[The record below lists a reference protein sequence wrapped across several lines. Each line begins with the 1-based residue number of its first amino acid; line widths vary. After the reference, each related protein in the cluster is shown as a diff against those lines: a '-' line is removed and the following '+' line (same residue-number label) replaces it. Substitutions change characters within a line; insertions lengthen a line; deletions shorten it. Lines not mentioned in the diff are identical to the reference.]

1 MKKRINLYS
10 ALLAVIM
17 VLASCSKP
25 PEDLTDVQHDVNPSP
40 LVVKAGKVNA
50 QINLTFPAK
59 FIPKKA
65 VVELIPVLSY
75 EGGEVEGKSVTVQGE
90 KVEDNF
96 TSISYGNGGSI
107 AVPVSFDYQK
117 DMRLSDLSVKAKITI
132 GSKEYTTPP
141 YKVAD
146 GINAVETLVI
156 DEQSAPALGD
166 DKFQRV
172 IPDAAKADIHY
183 IIQQAYIRGSELRE
197 DDIKALKDFIKEAQ
211 NAENKEFAGVD
222 ISSYASPDG
231 PRDLNKRLAER
242 REGSADS
249 FIERE
254 LKRAKV
260 DAASEEGFIDSKYTP
275 EDWEGFK
282 EELEASNVEDKDLI
296 LRVLSMYSDPEVR
309 EKEIKNLSAAYKE
322 LAEDILPKL
331 RRSKLAVNVNVIG
344 RSDEEISELAENN
357 PSELNEE
364 ELLYAATL
372 VDDSDAKLD
381 IYKKVTSVYPKD
393 WRGYNDMGY
402 VYFKTM
408 KFDDAEKAFKK
419 AADIDESVPE
429 VQNNLGA
436 IALVN
441 GDVAKAK
448 EYFGKAAGAGD
459 ELTYNMGLV
468 NIHEGNYA
476 AAVKNLGNSASN
488 NAALA
493 KILTEDYKG
502 ALATLNS
509 VDKPICMTDYLKAIV
524 GAKTN
529 DKDLVIASLKAG
541 VDKNEDLKDLAKT
554 ELVFAEYFEDPEFKS
569 IVE

>member
-25 PEDLTDVQHDVNPSP
+25 PQDLTDVKSDVNPSP
-40 LVVKAGKVNA
+40 LVVKAGKINA

-75 EGGEVEGKSVTVQGE
+75 GGGEVEGKSVTVQGE
-90 KVEDNF
+90 KVEDNN
-96 TSISYGNGGSI
+96 TSISYANGGGI
-107 AVPVSFDYQK
+107 AIPVSFDFQK
-117 DMRLSDLSVKAKITI
+117 EMRLSELQVKAKITI
-132 GSKEYTTPP
+132 GSKEYTTPA

-146 GINAVETLVI
+146 GVNAIETLVN
-156 DEQSAPALGD
+156 DRQAEPALGED
-166 DKFQRV
+166 AFQRV
-172 IPDAAKADIHY
+172 IPDMAKADIHY
-183 IIQQAYIRGSELRE
+183 IIQQANIRNSQLRDE
-197 DDIKALKDFIKEAQ
+197 DIKALKEFIKEAQ
-211 NAENKEFAGVD
+211 AAENKEFAGVD
-222 ISSYASPDG
+222 VSSYASPDG
-231 PRDLNKRLAER
+231 PEDLNKRLAER
-242 REGSADS
+242 RESNADKY
-249 FIERE
+249 IKGV
-254 LKRAKV
+254 LKRDKV
-260 DAASEEGFIDSKYTP
+260 DASKDGFIDSKFTP

-282 EELEASNVEDKDLI
+282 ELLEASSVDDKDLI

-322 LAEDILPKL
+322 LAEDILPQL
-331 RRSKLAVNVNVIG
+331 RRSRFTVNVNVIG
-344 RSDEEISELAENN
+344 KSDEEIAELAASN
-357 PSELNEE
+357 PSELNVE

-372 VDDSDAKLD
+372 TDDNAKKLD

-393 WRGYNDMGY
+393 WRGYNDMGC
-402 VYFKTM
+402 VLFETM
-408 KFDDAEKAFKK
+408 KFDEAEKAFSK
-419 AADIDESVPE
+419 AAEADATSPE

-459 ELTYNMGLV
+459 ELTYNLGLV

-476 AAVKNLGNSASN
+476 AAVKNLGNSATN

-509 VDKPICMTDYLKAIV
+509 VENPICMTDYLKAIV

-529 DKDLVIASLKAG
+529 DKTLVMSSLKAG
-541 VDKNEDLKDLAKT
+541 VEKNEALKKMAVT
-554 ELVFAEYFEDPEFKS
+554 ELTFAEYFEDPEFKS

>member
-65 VVELIPVLSY
+65 VVELIPVLTY
-75 EGGEVEGKSVTVQGE
+75 EGGEVEGKAVTVQGE

-96 TSISYGNGGSI
+96 TTISYANGGGI
-107 AVPVSFDYQK
+107 AIPVSFDFK
-117 DMRLSDLSVKAKITI
+117 EDMRISDLNVKAKITI
-132 GSKEYTTPP
+132 GTKEYTTPN

-146 GINAVETLVI
+146 GVSAIETLVI
-156 DEQSAPALGD
+156 DEQAAAAITE

-172 IPDAAKADIHY
+172 VPDVANADIHY
-183 IIQQAYIRGSELRE
+183 IIQQAYVRGSELRE
-197 DDIKALKDFIKEAQ
+197 DDIKALKEFIAEAQ
-211 NAENKEFAGVD
+211 GAENKEFAGVD

-231 PRDLNKRLAER
+231 PEDLNEKLAQR
-242 REGSADS
+242 REGAADK
-249 FIERE
+249 FIAST

-260 DAASEEGFIDSKYTP
+260 DASEEGFIDSKFTP

-282 EELEASNVEDKDLI
+282 EELEASNVDDKDLI

-309 EKEIKNLSAAYKE
+309 EKEIKNLSAAHKE
-322 LAEDILPKL
+322 LADDILPKL

-344 RSDEEISELAENN
+344 KSDEEISELAANK
-357 PSELNEE
+357 PSELSVE

-372 VDDSDAKLD
+372 VDGGEAKLD
-381 IYKKVTSVYPKD
+381 IYKKVTSVHPKCL
-393 WRGYNDMGY
+393 RGYNNMG
-402 VYFKTM
+402 VEYFEMM
-408 KFDDAEKAFKK
+408 KFDEAEKAFAK
-419 AADIDESVPE
+419 AADIKAGVPD

-441 GDVAKAK
+441 GDLAKAK
-448 EYFGKAAGAGD
+448 EYFGKAAGAGE
-459 ELTYNMGLV
+459 ELTYNLGLV
-468 NIHEGNYA
+468 NLHEGNYA
-476 AAVKNLGNSASN
+476 GAVKNLGNSATN

-493 KILTEDYKG
+493 KILTEDYRG

-509 VDKPICMTDYLKAIV
+509 VENPICMTDYLKAIV

-529 DKDLVIASLKAG
+529 DKDLMLASLKDG
-541 VDKNEDLKDLAKT
+541 VAKNADLKKLAKT
-554 ELVFAEYFEDPEFKS
+554 ELTFAEYFEDAEFKS